1 MRKWIYDLY
10 SLFFVRTC
18 FYKFNKLLY
27 QLSLRGIGILNSES
41 DKLSGEK
48 YFIEHHVSK
57 IRKGV
62 VFDVGANIGKY
73 SRLIKKM
80 NQDIDIF
87 AFEPH
92 PATYQR
98 LVKNVDG
105 VDMKTYNV
113 GVGASEGSLY
123 LYDYVDKDGSSHAS
137 LYKDVIE
144 QIHKGQAIAHEV
156 RIISLDAFV
165 IEHKIERVGL
175 LKIDTEGHEL
185 EVLKGFERCIR
196 DNKVDIIHF
205 EFNEMNI
212 ASRVCFK
219 DFWDFLPNYDFAR
232 MLQDGLVPIRNYSP
246 VSCEIYAYQ
255 NIVAKLKTEFKE
267 KDVSIELAKC
277 P

>member
-1 MRKWIYDLY
+1 MRKVIYDLY
-10 SLFFVRTC
+10 RLLFARTV

-27 QLSLRGIGILNSES
+27 QLSLRGIGILNYES
-41 DKLSGEK
+41 DKLSGEE

-62 VFDVGANIGKY
+62 VFDVGANVGKY
-73 SRLIKKM
+73 SKFIKRM

-123 LYDYVDKDGSSHAS
+123 LYDYADKDGSSHVS

-165 IEHKIERVGL
+165 IEHNIERVGL

-185 EVLKGFERCIR
+185 EVLKGFEQCIR
-196 DNKVDIIHF
+196 DNKVDLIHF

-219 DFWDFLPNYDFAR
+219 DFWEFLPNYDFSR
-232 MLQDGLVPIRNYSP
+232 MLQDGLVPIRDYSP
-246 VSCEIYAYQ
+246 VFCEIYAYQ
-255 NIVAKLKTEFKE
+255 NIVAKLKAEFKQ
-267 KDVSIELAKC
+267 KDVSIEVAKC
-277 P
+277 S

>member
-1 MRKWIYDLY
+1 MRKLVCDLY
-10 SLFFVRTC
+10 RLLFARTV
-18 FYKFNKLLY
+18 FHKFNKLLY
-27 QLSLRGIGILNSES
+27 QLSLRGIGILNYES
-41 DKLSGEK
+41 DKLSGVEH
-48 YFIEHHVSK
+48 FIEHHVSK

-62 VFDVGANIGKY
+62 VFDVGANVGKY
-73 SRLIKKM
+73 SKFIKRM
-80 NQDIDIF
+80 NRDIEIF

-123 LYDYVDKDGSSHAS
+123 LYDYEDKDGSSHAS

-144 QIHKGQAIAHEV
+144 QLHKGQAIAHEV

-165 IEHKIERVGL
+165 IEHNIERVGL

-185 EVLKGFERCIR
+185 EILKGFEQCIR
-196 DNKVDIIHF
+196 DNKVDLIHF

-212 ASRVCFK
+212 VSRVCFK
-219 DFWDFLPNYDFAR
+219 DFWEFLPNYDFSR
-232 MLQDGLVPIRNYSP
+232 MFQNGLVPIRDYSP
-246 VSCEIYAYQ
+246 IFCEIYAYQ
-255 NIVAKLKTEFKE
+255 NIVAKLKAEFKQ
-267 KDVSIELAKC
+267 
-277 P
+277 

>member
-1 MRKWIYDLY
+1 MWKLVYELY
-10 SLFFVRTC
+10 RLLFARTV
-18 FYKFNKLLY
+18 FHKFNKLLY
-27 QLSLRGIGILNSES
+27 QLSLRGIGILNYES
-41 DKLSGEK
+41 DKLSGVEH
-48 YFIEHHVSK
+48 FIEHHVSK

-62 VFDVGANIGKY
+62 VFDVGANVGKY
-73 SRLIKKM
+73 SKFIKRM
-80 NQDIDIF
+80 NQDIEIF

-123 LYDYVDKDGSSHAS
+123 LYDYEDKDGSSHAS

-165 IEHKIERVGL
+165 IEHNIERVGL

-185 EVLKGFERCIR
+185 EILKGFEQCIR
-196 DNKVDIIHF
+196 DNKVDLIHF

-212 ASRVCFK
+212 VSRVCFK
-219 DFWDFLPNYDFAR
+219 DFWEFLPNYDFSR
-232 MLQDGLVPIRNYSP
+232 MFQDGLVPIRDYSP
-246 VSCEIYAYQ
+246 IFCEIYAYQ
-255 NIVAKLKTEFKE
+255 NIVAKLKAEFKQ
-267 KDVSIELAKC
+267 
-277 P
+277 

>member
-123 LYDYVDKDGSSHAS
+123 LYDYVDKDGSST
-137 LYKDVIE
+137 LRY
-144 QIHKGQAIAHEV
+144 
-156 RIISLDAFV
+156 
-165 IEHKIERVGL
+165 
-175 LKIDTEGHEL
+175 T
-185 EVLKGFERCIR
+185 
-196 DNKVDIIHF
+196 
-205 EFNEMNI
+205 
-212 ASRVCFK
+212 
-219 DFWDFLPNYDFAR
+219 R
-232 MLQDGLVPIRNYSP
+232 M
-246 VSCEIYAYQ
+246 
-255 NIVAKLKTEFKE
+255 
-267 KDVSIELAKC
+267 
-277 P
+277 

>member
-1 MRKWIYDLY
+1 
-10 SLFFVRTC
+10 LFARTV
-18 FYKFNKLLY
+18 FYKFHKLLY
-27 QLSLRGIGILNSES
+27 QLSLRGIGILNHESE
-41 DKLSGEK
+41 KISGEG
-48 YFIEHHVSK
+48 YFIENHVSK

-62 VFDVGANIGKY
+62 VLDVGANVGKY
-73 SRLIKKM
+73 SKFIKRM

-105 VDMKTYNV
+105 MDIKTYNV
-113 GVGASEGSLY
+113 GVGASDGSLY
-123 LYDYVDKDGSSHAS
+123 LYDYADKDGSSHAS

-144 QIHKGQAIAHEV
+144 QIHKGQAIAHKV
-156 RIISLDAFV
+156 RIISLDTFM
-165 IEHKIERVGL
+165 IENNIDRVGL

-196 DNKVDIIHF
+196 DNKVDLIHF

-219 DFWDFLPNYDFAR
+219 DFWEFLPNYDFSR
-232 MLQDGLVPIRNYSP
+232 MLQDGLVPIRDYSP
-246 VSCEIYAYQ
+246 VYCEIYAYQ
-255 NIVAKLKTEFKE
+255 NIVAKLKAEFKR
-267 KDVSIELAKC
+267 KDVPIELGKC
-277 P
+277 L